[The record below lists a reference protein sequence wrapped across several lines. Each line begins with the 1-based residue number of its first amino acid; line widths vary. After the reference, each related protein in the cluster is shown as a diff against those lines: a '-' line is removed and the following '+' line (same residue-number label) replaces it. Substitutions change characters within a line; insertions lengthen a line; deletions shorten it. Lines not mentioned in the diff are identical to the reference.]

1 MRRLVLAVAV
11 MAVTLAAALLGL
23 AGGRPASAANAC
35 DAPSSPEGGVKFAYT
50 GTVQQVK
57 VPPGVVAIRVDATGG
72 HGGQFE
78 RTAPGGAGGRVV
90 SSLPVLGGECLN
102 VYVGGFGGGHGGFGW
117 GTGGNHG
124 ITLFPTS
131 FDGAGGGGA
140 TAITRG
146 APESNDTPL
155 LIAGGGGGGGG
166 DGLGDYEGGEGGEG
180 ATGEGPDTPR
190 GVDGSS
196 PVILPERGAQENL
209 GGEGGWGEDGFDGG
223 AGESEYTHP
232 NLGAGGGGGSGWKGG
247 DGGAHYVGPGGHSGE
262 EGEGEGG
269 GTGES
274 ELLAAAGGGGG
285 GGGSS
290 YVFAAATDTRYLV
303 SEAHCPVGGG
313 AGCNGKVAISWVERP
328 AKVTAYAGNAQS
340 TVITSRYP
348 TPLQAK
354 VTALSGDPVAGV
366 TVRFSLPASAAG
378 AYFDDGG
385 QGTVATAVS
394 DAQGVATSPP
404 LIANRAAGPWT
415 AEATAEGVAE
425 PALFGL
431 ANQPAPTATAVYAS
445 VNPSVAGQPVTV
457 TAEVG
462 ASPSSVGIPTGR
474 VQFRLDGDD
483 IGGSVPLSAAGT
495 ATVPAPAATLGSHSL
510 EAVFDGGRN
519 FVGSKG
525 TVTTRVERGRA
536 AVALGSSENPSSLG
550 DPVKFTATVS
560 AAGPAQGT
568 PTGAVQ
574 FLIDGVAFGQPVPLQ
589 NGAATSLP
597 PTSAQLPEGRHVI
610 EAAYTGD
617 ASFEPAGG
625 TVEQAVGPQATAT
638 VVTSSPPATV
648 FGQPVTF
655 TATVTSPEGQDP
667 AGAVDFAIGG
677 EPIGCDDVTL
687 SGSQAQCV
695 PAEPLEPGAHTVT
708 AEYRP
713 GSVDFEP
720 SRGRMVQ
727 SVGRGDA
734 TVTVDAV
741 PSPSVFGVAY
751 ELHAE
756 VEPLAPAAGA
766 PTGSVSFLVDGVAL
780 GEPVALDDQGA
791 TLSGLR
797 SLGAGPHVV
806 EAIYSGDGRF
816 GATRGASTT
825 VVDRAVTA
833 ASVSSAAAPGG
844 GVVFDAALEVLAP
857 GAGQPGG
864 SVTFVVD
871 GEPRG
876 AAVPIVAGRASSAP
890 IGDLGAGSHDV
901 RVRYSGNADFAPSD
915 ATMIQPGSETSKGGG
930 GSSAATDGGES
941 RPAQRSTRPAA
952 PGLLCGRPIV
962 LSGGGAGGGRTHLAG
977 VARPDLVGRRVT
989 IFLGDERVGRATV
1002 RVDGSFDTTV
1012 PSPPALPP
1020 STAIYR
1026 ASVASLGSA
1035 PIKLSPRPVQIL
1047 EERPTA
1053 HGVRVTF
1060 AAAPHQRLTVAQMP
1074 GCRPAQT
1081 KSPRTLHTNADGLA
1095 TITLTR
1101 PPSGEWPRTY
1111 VAWTSQAAKNPPSFS
1126 PPVIVR
1132 APRR

>member
-1 MRRLVLAVAV
+1 MKRLILAVAV

-23 AGGRPASAANAC
+23 AGGGPAAAANAC
-35 DAPSSPEGGVKFAYT
+35 DAPPSPEGGVEFAYT
-50 GTVQQVK
+50 GTVQQVR

-72 HGGQFE
+72 HGGQFD
-78 RTAPGGAGGRVV
+78 RTGAGGAGGRVV
-90 SSLPVLGGECLN
+90 TSLPVVSGECLN

-124 ITLFPTS
+124 ETLFPTS
-131 FDGAGGGGA
+131 YDGAGGGGA
-140 TAITRG
+140 SAITRG
-146 APESNDTPL
+146 APEEDDTPL

-166 DGLGDYEGGEGGEG
+166 DGLGDYEGGEGGAG
-180 ATGEGPDTPR
+180 ATAEGPDTPR

-196 PVILPERGAQENL
+196 PTLLPEPGSLENL
-209 GGEGGWGEDGFDGG
+209 GGEGGWGGDGFDGG

-247 DGGAHYVGPGGHSGE
+247 DGGSHWVGPGGHSGE

-269 GTGES
+269 GTGEK
-274 ELLAAAGGGGG
+274 EFLLAAGGGGG

-290 YVFAAATDTRYLV
+290 YVLSAARDTRYLV
-303 SEAHCPVGGG
+303 SGADCPVGGG
-313 AGCNGKVAISWVERP
+313 PSCNGEVAITWVERP
-328 AKVTAYAGNAQS
+328 AKVAAYAGNAQS

-354 VTALSGDPVAGV
+354 VTALSGDPVPGV
-366 TVRFSLPASAAG
+366 VVKFSLPASAAG

-394 DAQGVATSPP
+394 DSRGVATSPP

-415 AEATAEGVAE
+415 AEATAEKVAE
-425 PALFGL
+425 PALFSL

-445 VNPSVAGQPVTV
+445 VNPSVVGQPVTI
-457 TAEVG
+457 TAEVA

-483 IGGSVPLSAAGT
+483 VGGSVPLSASGT
-495 ATVPAPAATLGSHSL
+495 ATVPAPPATLGAHSL
-510 EAVFDGGRN
+510 EAVFDGGRD
-519 FVGSKG
+519 FVRSKG
-525 TVTTRVERGRA
+525 TVTTRVDRGRST
-536 AVALGSSENPSSLG
+536 VALGSSENPSSLG

-560 AAGPAQGT
+560 AAAPAQGT

-574 FLIDGVAFGQPVPLQ
+574 FLIDGIAFGQPVPLQ
-589 NGAATSLP
+589 NGSATSLP
-597 PTSAQLPEGRHVI
+597 PTSSQLPEGRHVV

-617 ASFEPAGG
+617 ASFQPAGS
-625 TVEQAVGPQATAT
+625 TIEQGVGPQATAT
-638 VVTSSPPATV
+638 VVTSSPPTTV

-667 AGAVDFAIGG
+667 AGAVDFQIGG

-713 GSVDFEP
+713 GSVAFEP

-751 ELHAE
+751 ALHAE
-756 VEPLAPAAGA
+756 VEPQAPAAGA
-766 PTGSVSFLVDGVAL
+766 PTGSVSFVVDGVGL
-780 GEPVALDDQGA
+780 GEPVPLDEQGA

-833 ASVSSAAAPGG
+833 ATVSSSSAPGG
-844 GVVFDAALEVLAP
+844 AVVFDAALEVLAP

-876 AAVPIVAGRASSAP
+876 APVPIAGGRASSAP
-890 IGDLGAGSHDV
+890 VGDLGAGSHDV
-901 RVRYSGNADFAPSD
+901 RVRYSGSADFAPSD
-915 ATMIQPGSETSKGGG
+915 ATMIQPGTEPSPGDGSTAAAGGG
-930 GSSAATDGGES
+930 ALRSV
-941 RPAQRSTRPAA
+941 QRSSRPAA
-952 PGLLCGRPIV
+952 PPLLCGRPIV
-962 LSGGGAGGGRTHLAG
+962 LSGAQVTQGRTHLSG
-977 VARPDLVGRRVT
+977 VAGPELLGRRVT
-989 IFLGDERVGRATV
+989 LFLGNERVGRATV
-1002 RVDGSFDTTV
+1002 RPDGSFDATV
-1012 PSPPALPP
+1012 PSPNG
-1020 STAIYR
+1020 TRAIYR
-1026 ASVASLGSA
+1026 ASVAGSGSA
-1035 PIKLSPRPVQIL
+1035 PVRLSPRTVRVVD
-1047 EERPTA
+1047 EHATR

-1060 AAAPHQRLTVAQMP
+1060 AAPPHQRLTVAQMP
-1074 GCRPAQT
+1074 GCLRNQT
-1081 KSPRTLHTNADGLA
+1081 KSPRTLHTDSDGLA
-1095 TITLTR
+1095 SLTIAR
-1101 PPSGEWPRTY
+1101 PPAGDWPRTY
-1111 VAWTSQAAKNPPSFS
+1111 LAWTSQPTNKPAAFS
-1126 PPVIVR
+1126 LPVIVP
-1132 APRR
+1132 AARR

>member
-1 MRRLVLAVAV
+1 MRRLILAVAV
-11 MAVTLAAALLGL
+11 MAVALAAALLGV
-23 AGGRPASAANAC
+23 AGGGPAAAANAC
-35 DAPSSPEGGVKFAYT
+35 SAPPSPEGGVEFVYT
-50 GTVQQVK
+50 GTVQQVR

-78 RTAPGGAGGRVV
+78 RTGAGGAGGRVV
-90 SSLPVLGGECLN
+90 TSLPVVGGECLN

-124 ITLFPTS
+124 ETLFPTS
-131 FDGAGGGGA
+131 YDGAGGGGA

-146 APESNDTPL
+146 APEEDDTPL
-155 LIAGGGGGGGG
+155 MIAGGGGGGGG
-166 DGLGDYEGGEGGEG
+166 DGLGDYEGGEGGAG
-180 ATGEGPDTPR
+180 ATAEGPDTPR

-196 PVILPERGAQENL
+196 PTMLPEPGSQENL
-209 GGEGGWGEDGFDGG
+209 GGEGGWGGDGFDGG

-247 DGGAHYVGPGGHSGE
+247 DGGSHWVGTGGH
-262 EGEGEGG
+262 EGEGG
-269 GTGES
+269 ES
-274 ELLAAAGGGGG
+274 EGGERELLKAAGGGGG

-290 YVFAAATDTRYLV
+290 YVVSGATDTRYLV
-303 SEAHCPVGGG
+303 SESDCPVGGG
-313 AGCNGKVAISWVERP
+313 SGCNGEVAISWVERP
-328 AKVTAYAGNAQS
+328 AKVAAYAGNAQS

-354 VTALSGDPVAGV
+354 VTALSGDPVPGV
-366 TVRFSLPASAAG
+366 AVRFSLPSSAAG

-394 DAQGVATSPP
+394 DSRGVATSPP

-415 AEATAEGVAE
+415 AEATAEKVAE
-425 PALFGL
+425 PALFSL
-431 ANQPAPTATAVYAS
+431 ANQPAPTATAIYAS
-445 VNPSVAGQPVTV
+445 VNPSVAGQPLTL

-462 ASPSSVGIPTGR
+462 ASPSTVGIPTGR

-483 IGGSVPLSAAGT
+483 VGGSVPLSASGT
-495 ATVPAPAATLGSHSL
+495 ATVPSPQATLGAHRV
-510 EAVFDGGRN
+510 EAVFDGGRD
-519 FVGSKG
+519 FVSSRG

-536 AVALGSSENPSSLG
+536 AVALASSENPSSLG

-560 AAGPAQGT
+560 AAAPAQGT

-589 NGAATSLP
+589 NGSATSLP
-597 PTSAQLPEGRHVI
+597 PSASQLPEGRHVV

-625 TVEQAVGPQATAT
+625 TIEQAVGPQATAT

-667 AGAVDFAIGG
+667 AGAVDFQIGG

-687 SGSQAQCV
+687 DGSQAQCV

-720 SRGRMVQ
+720 SRGRMAQ
-727 SVGRGDA
+727 SVGSGDA
-734 TVTVDAV
+734 TVAVEAV
-741 PSPSVFGVAY
+741 PSPSVFGVTYA
-751 ELHAE
+751 LHAE
-756 VEPLAPAAGA
+756 VEPQAPAAGV

-797 SLGAGPHVV
+797 SLGAGPHVI

-816 GATRGASTT
+816 GATRGESTT

-833 ASVSSAAAPGG
+833 ATVSSSAAPGG
-844 GVVFDAALEVLAP
+844 AVVFDAALEVLAP

-876 AAVPIVAGRASSAP
+876 APVPIAGGRARSAP
-890 IGDLGAGSHDV
+890 VGDLGAGPHDV
-901 RVRYSGNADFAPSD
+901 RVRYSGTADFAPSD
-915 ATMIQPGSETSKGGG
+915 ATMIQPGTEPSRDGE
-930 GSSAATDGGES
+930 GSRATGDGTL
-941 RPAQRSTRPAA
+941 PIQRSSRPAA
-952 PGLLCGRPIV
+952 PPLLCGRPIV
-962 LSGGGAGGGRTHLAG
+962 LSGGQATQGRTHLSG

-989 IFLGDERVGRATV
+989 LFLGNERVGRATV
-1002 RVDGSFDTTV
+1002 RPDGSFDAAV
-1012 PSPPALPP
+1012 PTANGPR
-1020 STAIYR
+1020 AIYR
-1026 ASVASLGSA
+1026 ASVAASGSA
-1035 PIKLSPRPVQIL
+1035 PVRLSPRTVRVVA
-1047 EERPTA
+1047 EHTTR

-1060 AAAPHQRLTVAQMP
+1060 AAPPHQRLMVAQML
-1074 GCRPAQT
+1074 GCLRNQT
-1081 KSPRTLHTNADGLA
+1081 KSPRTLHTDDAGLA
-1095 TITLTR
+1095 SITLAR
-1101 PPSGEWPRTY
+1101 PPAGDWSRTY
-1111 VAWTSQAAKNPPSFS
+1111 VAWTSQGTKKPAAFS
-1126 PPVIVR
+1126 LPVIV
-1132 APRR
+1132 AAARR